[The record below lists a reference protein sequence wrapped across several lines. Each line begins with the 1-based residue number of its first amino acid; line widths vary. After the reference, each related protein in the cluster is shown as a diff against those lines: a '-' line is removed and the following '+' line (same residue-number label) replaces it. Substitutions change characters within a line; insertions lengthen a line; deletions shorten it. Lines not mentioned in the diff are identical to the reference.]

1 MTEGLLRFAADVRGR
16 VGEGVRSSERK
27 EYSNVCECK
36 LEEFSTE
43 EETTSFPFR
52 ELVGS
57 LMWLATQTRPDI
69 SNAVRAVARYC
80 TSPKLIHWRT
90 ALGILG
96 YARRTAV
103 H

>member
-1 MTEGLLRFAADVRGR
+1 MSASV
-16 VGEGVRSSERK
+16 
-27 EYSNVCECK
+27 K
-36 LEEFSTE
+36 LEEFSAE

-80 TSPKLIHWRT
+80 ASPKLIHWRT

-96 YARRTAV
+96 YVRAGQGRRSHSVRRATTSQV
-103 H
+103 